1 MNSHQ
6 LVEPRDAE
14 NLSDQIISLFLAAGL
29 DERDSHW
36 LSTFLFSPGLFDRN
50 ALTGDPKRAD
60 EFLNALE
67 AVAQAVLQ
75 EKRGDRDA
83 QLGAL
88 LFRLAGLHAN
98 WCAALT
104 PQAPAKFPFSDGFVE
119 PVLIPE
125 WLPGFLDQSAIC
137 PAKLL
142 TLLKPDWVAHQR
154 FVHTVLLPR
163 LDLATVL
170 DWSKLPRTKRAEW
183 KSSDFENFQCL
194 EFWLALDCSWKLAR
208 HCRGEPSDL
217 ERSEVLSRLVPA
229 VAAMPKEEIPGTVIG
244 ILHALEDA
252 CVIGYRPTEADKY
265 RLFAAD
271 LLPLLKLIEGLNPA
285 TSEDKQLRTAW
296 RLAAYRICGRE
307 FGGLAEGLEPAARK
321 LLIEQSQIDLGHLR
335 TELRTGSAAWDWRY
349 AQECMMTLRNLAKPW
364 ELLGPLLQAFRC
376 LPSAGVTADLRY
388 WGENGMAEQP
398 QQPWSWIPMWI
409 AAALYADH
417 LQADL
422 AADPEL
428 RELREAL
435 AGYCLKR
442 LKSRDRAQP
451 ASNPAQRAGA
461 DMVEPSAW
469 WRRCYVKAVAELR
482 VNPGGRSHHVLHWSS
497 EHDPDELVRAYAR
510 AAYKGMRH
518 QQPLPD
524 QSSPRRPLMA
534 AFWWLRQAHRLELGL
549 PVDAEGAQRTRTKE
563 LRRIKER
570 DQTAAN

>member
-6 LVEPRDAE
+6 LVEPRDAQG
-14 NLSDQIISLFLAAGL
+14 LYDQVISLLSPTGLPEQDVRWLAGFLTAPELLESGSLGESDLAAN
-29 DERDSHW
+29 R
-36 LSTFLFSPGLFDRN
+36 FL
-50 ALTGDPKRAD
+50 
-60 EFLNALE
+60 EALE
-67 AVAQAVLQ
+67 LVVPEVLIPH
-75 EKRGDRDA
+75 RGDRDA

-88 LFRLAGLHAN
+88 LLIMARLNGPGCDALIPRIAAG
-98 WCAALT
+98 
-104 PQAPAKFPFSDGFVE
+104 FPSSDGFVE
-119 PVLIPE
+119 PVVIPE
-125 WLPGFLDQSAIC
+125 WLTDYLDQVAIR
-137 PAKLL
+137 PEKLL
-142 TLLKPDWVAHQR
+142 PWLKPDWVAHQR
-154 FVHTVLLPR
+154 FVHAVLLPR

-170 DWSKLPRTKRAEW
+170 DWSKLPRTKRTGW

-208 HCRGEPSDL
+208 HCRGETSDPEPSQ
-217 ERSEVLSRLVPA
+217 VLSRLFPR

-296 RLAAYRICGRE
+296 RLAAYRICGHE

-321 LLIEQSQIDLGHLR
+321 LLIEQAQTDLGHLR

-376 LPSAGVTADLRY
+376 LPNAGVTADLRY

-398 QQPWSWIPMWI
+398 QLPWSWIPMWI
-409 AAALYADH
+409 AAALYADQ
-417 LQADL
+417 LQVGL
-422 AADPEL
+422 AVDPEL

-442 LKSRDRAQP
+442 LKSKDRAQP
-451 ASNPAQRAGA
+451 PSHPAQLAGA

-497 EHDPDELVRAYAR
+497 EHDPDELVRASAR
-510 AAYKGMRH
+510 AAYKSMRH

-549 PVDAEGAQRTRTKE
+549 PVDPEGAQRTRTKE

-570 DQTAAN
+570 DQTTAN